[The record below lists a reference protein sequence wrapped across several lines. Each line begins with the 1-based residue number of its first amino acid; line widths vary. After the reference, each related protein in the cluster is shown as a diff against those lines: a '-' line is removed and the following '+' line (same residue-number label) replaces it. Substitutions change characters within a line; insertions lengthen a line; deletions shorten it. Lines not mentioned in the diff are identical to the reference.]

1 LRDNASEGKLS
12 LLFSNFFT
20 LNIMDTVLMDA
31 KLRDPKL
38 SSNTLRRNKQI
49 PGVFYGKG
57 KESLAL
63 QVEYQVF
70 RKAFIKGGY
79 SQILDLDVEG
89 KKFKVLVHDVQF
101 DPITGAITHVD
112 FLNINL
118 KEEITTDVPVEVK
131 GIAPAV
137 KDHGGILTTVKRELT
152 VRCLPMDLPHSIVV
166 DVSGLLEFS
175 QAIHVKDIELPK
187 GVVITDE
194 ADDVVITVSAPKEEE
209 VEAVAAPATGIEGTA
224 AAVEAAKAATAE
236 AEKKE
241 EKKE

>member
-1 LRDNASEGKLS
+1 
-12 LLFSNFFT
+12 
-20 LNIMDTVLMDA
+20 MDTVLMDA

-63 QVEYQVF
+63 QVEYQMF

-79 SQILDLDVEG
+79 SQIMDLDVEG

-112 FLNINL
+112 FINVNL
-118 KEEITTDVPVEVK
+118 KEEITTDVPVEIK

-152 VRCLPMDLPHSIVV
+152 VKCLPMDLPHSIIV
-166 DVSGLLEFS
+166 DVTVLLEFS

-187 GVVITDE
+187 GVVITDD

-209 VEAVAAPATGIEGTA
+209 VAVEAPATAIEGTA
-224 AAVEAAKAATAE
+224 AAAEASKVAAAE

-241 EKKE
+241 KKEDKKE